1 METEK
6 KCEVSGPW
14 KSRTET
20 SDACVCEHLVNPLRL
35 CVSTLQRKKHTHTYE
50 HTHLGDQKSSKTNHQ
65 FTKSY
70 FIPILLLPI
79 ADTYTHKHK
88 MLTACVKKNRKNPIF
103 DYIILFCYYSLHTL
117 FFQEEKRKSH
127 FINIKKMKK
136 NIL

>member
-79 ADTYTHKHK
+79 ADTYTHKHE
-88 MLTACVKKNRKNPIF
+88 MLTACVKKKTAKILSL
-103 DYIILFCYYSLHTL
+103 IILFCFVIIHYTRYSS
-117 FFQEEKRKSH
+117 KRK
-127 FINIKKMKK
+127 NEKV
-136 NIL
+136 IL